1 MPAHDVATRPE
12 PAQTGVWIGI
22 ATISMSFAAFTS
34 ALVVRQ
40 GGAADWRHL
49 EIPPLLYVNTLIL
62 LASSGTLEWARRSMT
77 RAPRDADRTL
87 AGTSGTSVA
96 PSPALLSGLYATL
109 ALGLL
114 FVCGQVLAWR
124 SLARQG
130 LFLSTSPNSSF
141 FYVFTALHGLH
152 VLGGIA
158 GLSYVLH
165 RLGAARGAVP
175 TGALGA
181 AALYWHFMDGLW
193 LYLLLILTTR
203 V

>member
-1 MPAHDVATRPE
+1 MALGRGLAATTAE
-12 PAQTGVWIGI
+12 PAQTGVWIGV

-40 GGAADWRHL
+40 SGATDWQHFEL
-49 EIPPLLYVNTLIL
+49 PPLLYVNTLIL
-62 LASSGTLEWARRSMT
+62 LASSGTLEWSRRSI
-77 RAPRDADRTL
+77 ARTL
-87 AGTSGTSVA
+87 QQATPGV
-96 PSPALLSGLYATL
+96 PRALLLPSQAVSGLYVTL
-109 ALGLL
+109 ALGLMFL
-114 FVCGQVLAWR
+114 SGQVLAWR
-124 SLARQG
+124 GLARQG

-165 RLGAARGAVP
+165 RLTRAGGPVP
-175 TGALGA
+175 TGSLGA
-181 AALYWHFMDGLW
+181 AALYWHFMDALW